1 MSHGI
6 VGSGTVGSM
15 TLGVYPRRLQFWVSS
30 TVAGSTYVR
39 RDITPYVA
47 NDWQIAQKLGEPSTL
62 NFTLLNDTALLNA
75 GLVRVTQVPPSSL
88 TTTTS
93 PTDFGDVLFEGNM
106 LERRD
111 VLRHV
116 SQTVVSEIAAQDLT
130 WQLNQT
136 GGVTGTYGSVGFNTL
151 VGQLLNQYNSVFVPG
166 YISQG
171 LGDAPQL
178 TFDNA
183 TLLEALQRVADTASA
198 YLSVTPDRHVHVF
211 QNADHLSQVNTITT
225 TSRNVAEVNVYRDYT
240 NTATEARVLG
250 KGTVIVSTT
259 FSIGGVTTLYVQD
272 LVSFIAP
279 DYLRNDYGANDVAG
293 IVLSNG
299 IQVGT
304 EITSVVYAQRTASA
318 DTEGFLT
325 LAASLSATY
334 PAGTSV
340 RWLGRTTNAAASL
353 TLRDIN
359 DSVVRAARIVLE
371 DNTALAR
378 NDVTPRAAALA
389 AKITGGYDQITFLA
403 DDIRHDVARQVY
415 PGARIYT
422 AITSPTNVS
431 ITSPAPVAQDVTISV
446 KGTVA
451 NSTVDISR
459 QVKAAPSV
467 RTQTL
472 DQVLAQTKTT

>member
-1 MSHGI
+1 MSISI

-15 TLGVYPRRLQFWVSS
+15 TLGVYPRQLQFWVSS

-39 RDITPYVA
+39 RDITPYVT
-47 NDWQIAQKLGEPSTL
+47 NDWQITQKLGEPSTL
-62 NFTLLNDTALLNA
+62 NFTLMNDTALLNA
-75 GLVRVTQVPPSSL
+75 GLIRVTQVPPSSL
-88 TTTTS
+88 TTTSS

-171 LGDAPQL
+171 LGDSPEL

-183 TLLEALQRVADTASA
+183 TLLEALQRVAETASA

-211 QNADHLSQVNTITT
+211 QSADHLSQVNTITT
-225 TSRNVAEVNVYRDYT
+225 TSRNAGNVSVYRDYT

-250 KGTVIVSTT
+250 KGTTLATAVNSTR
-259 FSIGGVTTLYVQD
+259 IYLQD
-272 LVSFIAP
+272 VVSFIAP
-279 DYLRNDYGANDVAG
+279 DYLPNDGLIPGFPGGAAINNA
-293 IVLSNG
+293 

-304 EITSVVYAQRTASA
+304 EVASVYFVGRTYLAA
-318 DTEGFLT
+318 TEGYLE
-325 LAASLSATY
+325 LISSLSTAY
-334 PAGTSV
+334 PAGTQV
-340 RWLGRTTNAAASL
+340 RWFGRATNAAASL

-359 DSVVRAARIVLE
+359 DSIVRAARIVLD
-371 DNTALAR
+371 DNTSLAR
-378 NDVTPRAAALA
+378 NEVGPRAAARA
-389 AKITGGYDQITFLA
+389 SKISGGYEEITFTT
-403 DDIRHDVARQVY
+403 DDERHDVARQVF
-415 PGARIYT
+415 PGARIHT
-422 AITSPTNVS
+422 AITSPASVS
-431 ITSPAPVAQDVTISV
+431 ISSPAPVVQDVTIAV
-446 KGTVA
+446 RGTVA
-451 NSTVDISR
+451 NSTVDIVR

-472 DQVLAQTKTT
+472 DQVLAQTKTS